1 MDIRYTSLVA
11 FIFSVLKWVQYL
23 NAIKYTLFKAQI
35 TKYPIYSCYI
45 LLHPFT
51 SFYCN
56 VMRIYA
62 KFHGSNSD
70 SSDSSRLEAPK
81 IWWESSQWVTKNHMT
96 NFVNH
101 WNVSLIF
108 IRTGGFEMMNQRI
121 DNSLIHN
128 HITSTNLTLFFWVKT
143 GETIHLS
150 STVSSHEHQV
160 AGAENPAGTG
170 ECAAQVPDAASWGG
184 FSMAGRRGCKK
195 TMGFYITWLWYHDYD
210 GVYGI
215 FLNNIIL
222 WEDNDDGGDD
232 DDDTK
237 NNGKHNDLSSGSH

>member
-1 MDIRYTSLVA
+1 MFFPYIRTL
-11 FIFSVLKWVQYL
+11 FSVPVLRIETGPWISDTPPKWFLFFRCPNEFNVRYL

-45 LLHPFT
+45 LLHPVT

-62 KFHGSNSD
+62 KFDGSNSD

-108 IRTGGFEMMNQRI
+108 IITN
-121 DNSLIHN
+121 HN
-128 HITSTNLTLFFWVKT
+128 WWIWDDESKNWQFFD
-143 GETIHLS
+143 S
-150 STVSSHEHQV
+150 
-160 AGAENPAGTG
+160 
-170 ECAAQVPDAASWGG
+170 
-184 FSMAGRRGCKK
+184 
-195 TMGFYITWLWYHDYD
+195 
-210 GVYGI
+210 
-215 FLNNIIL
+215 
-222 WEDNDDGGDD
+222 
-232 DDDTK
+232 
-237 NNGKHNDLSSGSH
+237 